1 MVAYIT
7 PVYTYPTVTS
17 GTWGV
22 IVGAESTAAGGQT
35 YSGSGYLQ
43 LDYGLLGTDKLAPS
57 GTILNL
63 LPQTDVRSVD
73 IRRGRSRDDQVF
85 DVGTMTIVL
94 DNRSGQYDPDKSDGI
109 YQRKVDSGTTVS
121 YFAPGL
127 YGELVF
133 STGSG
138 AASLNTAFTGYLETA
153 VADHGI
159 DPTVTL
165 TFVDALAVAG
175 RANMNNAALTF
186 PKGESTSTRVQRILD
201 GAGILSLA
209 SAKSINGDRLVAELV
224 AQDTSAL
231 DLIEQVMVDEA
242 ARVYVS
248 RGGVFTVKTHTNVA
262 AGSSVL
268 TLTDAAVSGAV
279 EYNAIETLPA
289 HAQLINRVVLKHA
302 DGRQWSRTE
311 QTSAARYGVM
321 GVELSTNLL
330 ATTDINALMTFAA
343 ARRAYPSTAIAS
355 VTAELRGLSA
365 ATVATVIAAD
375 LTSKVTVNRTTVD
388 GRTLTPTVWLEG
400 INATIT
406 PDSWTWQF
414 QTSPIDT
421 GSY

>member
-7 PVYTYPTVTS
+7 PVFSYPTVTS

-22 IVGAESTAAGGQT
+22 IVGAEATTGQT
-35 YSGSGYLQ
+35 FSGSGYMQ
-43 LDYGLLGTDKLAPS
+43 LDYGLLGTAILAPS
-57 GTILNL
+57 GNILNL
-63 LPQTDVRSVD
+63 LPQTDVRSIDV
-73 IRRGRSRDDQVF
+73 RRGRSRDDQVF
-85 DVGTMTIVL
+85 DVGSMTVVL
-94 DNRSGQYDPDKSDGI
+94 DNRSGQYDPDKIDGI
-109 YQRKVDSGTTVS
+109 YKRKVDSPNTVS

-133 STGSG
+133 STGSTP
-138 AASLNTAFTGYLETA
+138 ASLNTAFTGYLETA

-175 RANMNNAALTF
+175 RANINNTSLTF
-186 PKGESTSTRVQRILD
+186 PKGQTTSARVIAIMNA
-201 GAGILSLA
+201 AGILPLA
-209 SAKSINGDRLVAELV
+209 SASSVTGSRVLDEVT
-224 AQDTSAL
+224 AQDGSAL

-242 ARVYVS
+242 ARVYVT
-248 RGGVFTVKTHTNVA
+248 RGGVFTTKPHSVA
-262 AGSSVL
+262 VTGSSVL
-268 TLTDAAVSGAV
+268 TVTDAATAGAI
-279 EYNAIETLPA
+279 EFNAIETLPA
-289 HAQLINRVVLKHA
+289 HSQLINRVVLKHA
-302 DGRQWSRTE
+302 DGRQWTRTE

-321 GVELSTNLL
+321 GVELTTNLL
-330 ATTDINALMTFAA
+330 SMTDINAFLTFVC

-365 ATVATVIAAD
+365 ATVASVIAAD
-375 LTSKVTVNRTTVD
+375 LTSKITVNRTTVD
-388 GRTLTPTVWLEG
+388 GRTLAPTVWVEG
-400 INATIT
+400 VNATIT